1 MYSVAS
7 NGFERLLMVGM
18 MKDDKPVLLGH
29 SVFNLEEMIFCKG
42 GNYRSSEYNVFPS
55 LHSTKYIDENG

>member
-1 MYSVAS
+1 
-7 NGFERLLMVGM
+7 MVGM